1 MKKFKYY
8 FFILLYLLVLVIVI
22 LNLYYTLT
30 KKSYSVVSNNV
41 ISAFLA
47 LYGYV
52 SGVRYINSGKSKI
65 TGIILVSLTSV
76 TIFLCVQLIFFKIR
90 FSI

>member
-1 MKKFKYY
+1 MF
-8 FFILLYLLVLVIVI
+8 LNLLVLLFVI

-41 ISAFLA
+41 ILAFLA

-52 SGVRYINSGKSKI
+52 SGLRYINSGKSKI
-65 TGIILVSLTSV
+65 TGIILVSLASV
-76 TIFLCVQLIFFKIR
+76 TIFLCVQLIFFKIH